1 MFLNGCSAA
10 RGFFVMIQ
18 EWLSKLAALEGPLV
32 QLTMLWLFGVVAH
45 IALVF
50 LIRRLHRVAARSAQR
65 WDDVLVTA
73 LESPVRTVLWTVIAY
88 FSLQLLAVA
97 DGVRSW
103 LGQAYDT
110 ALVLLLTWFLARLI
124 RGVEG
129 ELLSIERGKTASSDI
144 ASVHATA
151 QLLRII
157 LWVIAGIMVLQTLGI
172 SISGLLAFGGIGGI
186 AVGFAAKDMLS
197 NFFGGLSIYL
207 DRPFTRGDWIRSPDR
222 ELEGTVED
230 IGWRLTRIRTFSQR
244 PLYVPNAIFSQV
256 ALENPSRM
264 RNRRIYETIGLRYE
278 DAQKVSKVVDEVR
291 QMLAQHDEID
301 LSRTLIVNFVSFGPS
316 SLDFFIY
323 TFTKTTDW
331 VRFHA
336 IKQEIMLSVL
346 EIIHANGADV
356 AFPTQTLHIDKV
368 NPEPEL

>member
-1 MFLNGCSAA
+1 M
-10 RGFFVMIQ
+10 MQ
-18 EWLSKLAALEGPLV
+18 EWLDKLVSVEGPLL
-32 QLTMLWLFGVVAH
+32 QLPLLLLFGFCAH
-45 IALVF
+45 LALGFIV
-50 LIRRLHRVAARSAQR
+50 RRLHRAAASSAQR
-65 WDDVLVTA
+65 WDDVLISA
-73 LESPVRTVLWTVIAY
+73 LEGPVRTVLWTMVAY
-88 FSLQLLAVA
+88 FSLGLLAVA
-97 DGVRSW
+97 DGVRTW
-103 LGQAYDT
+103 VGQAYDT
-110 ALVLLLTWFLARLI
+110 ALVFLLTWFLARLI
-124 RGVEG
+124 KGVEG
-129 ELLSIERGKTASSDI
+129 ELLTVERGKTASSDI

-157 LWVIAGIMVLQTLGI
+157 LWIIAGLMVLQTLGI

-197 NFFGGLSIYL
+197 NFFGGLSIYM
-207 DRPFTRGDWIRSPDR
+207 DRPFTVGDWIRSPDR

-278 DAQKVSKVVDEVR
+278 DSQKVARVIDEVR
-291 QMLAQHDEID
+291 QMLAQHEEVDM
-301 LSRTLIVNFVSFGPS
+301 SRTLIVNFVSFGPS

-336 IKQEIMLSVL
+336 IKQDIMLRVL

-356 AFPTQTLHIDKV
+356 AFPTTTVHIDKL
-368 NPEPEL
+368 NPEPEQ